1 MVIVRKLRK
10 YQNGKIPL
18 YKDIFSQKR
27 AILDISKLLFFFIE
41 LDYICRYVADDKKSS
56 MHYVENDRLRA
67 AGRVVNYKIGI
78 VIYLEKRNAQNERQ
92 SV

>member
-1 MVIVRKLRK
+1 MEIS
-10 YQNGKIPL
+10 NGKIPL

-56 MHYVENDRLRA
+56 MYYVENDRSESPVRWFCD
-67 AGRVVNYKIGI
+67 KKGI
-78 VIYLEKRNAQNERQ
+78 VIYLEKGNAQNERQ
-92 SV
+92 NV

>member
-1 MVIVRKLRK
+1 MEIS
-10 YQNGKIPL
+10 NGKIPL

-56 MHYVENDRLRA
+56 MYYVENDRLESPVMAVKR
-67 AGRVVNYKIGI
+67 KIGI
-78 VIYLEKRNAQNERQ
+78 VIYLGKGGAQNEREN
-92 SV
+92 V